1 MWSKILGSFSAQRLY
16 FCDVNESWD
25 VRRLATWDVPTFKKF
40 MRLCSVSIFRH
51 IWHQHKS
58 EWTQCTFA
66 ICNWLQE
73 AIDSLEKGELAD
85 EETVRACKHLM
96 THVKNIWIFI
106 VFPTSVGFSRC
117 SFFQIEKVLNAV
129 LWCLFLQCR
138 CYWPQSV
145 CWVVCYHSK
154 SIFCASFIYCGFIGL
169 LRAVFTIYIIS

>member
-1 MWSKILGSFSAQRLY
+1 MDDIPLEDVAGNLEVNPFEDDKDSMWMWSKILGSFSAQRLY

-58 EWTQCTFA
+58 EWTQCTLA

-73 AIDSLEKGELAD
+73 VIDSLEKGELAD

-96 THVKNIWIFI
+96 THFKNIWIFI
-106 VFPTSVGFSRC
+106 VWNTSVG
-117 SFFQIEKVLNAV
+117 VLFPD
-129 LWCLFLQCR
+129 WKG
-138 CYWPQSV
+138 S
-145 CWVVCYHSK
+145 
-154 SIFCASFIYCGFIGL
+154 
-169 LRAVFTIYIIS
+169 